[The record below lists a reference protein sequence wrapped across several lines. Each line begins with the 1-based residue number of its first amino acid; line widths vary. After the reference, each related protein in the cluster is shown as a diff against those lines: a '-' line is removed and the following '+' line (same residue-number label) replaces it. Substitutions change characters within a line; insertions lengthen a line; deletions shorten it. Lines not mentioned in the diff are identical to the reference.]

1 MLRRRRAGRS
11 GGDARAD
18 ESGARDAPG
27 SGDPDGTG
35 LGEWL
40 RERREERGYD
50 LDRVEQDT
58 RIGRSYIDAI
68 EHDQFELL
76 PAPVY
81 ARGFVRSYARYLG
94 LDVDEALARMPSDLP
109 RPPGLEPLPGLRRRE
124 GLPAIPSVPRRWLLL
139 AVLVLAAGAAAF
151 FVGVPRFFGPADE
164 AAPDAVV
171 DATPEVPPAAT
182 VAPFAEGTTP
192 DLRGVDRDEAERV
205 LGELGVTVLVIE
217 VETPDTPPGR
227 VFAQSPAPGESLDA
241 GDAFTLI
248 VASAEAE
255 E

>member
-1 MLRRRRAGRS
+1 MLRRRRAARN

-18 ESGARDAPG
+18 ESGARESPG
-27 SGDPDGTG
+27 SGNPDGAG
-35 LGEWL
+35 LGGWL
-40 RERREERGYD
+40 KERREERGYD

-58 RIGRSYIDAI
+58 RIGRSYIEAI
-68 EHDQFELL
+68 ERDQFDVL

-94 LDVDEALARMPSDLP
+94 LDEDEALARMPSDLP
-109 RPPGLEPLPGLRRRE
+109 RPPGLEPLPGLRRHE
-124 GLPAIPSVPRRWLLL
+124 GPPAIPSVQRRWLLL

-151 FVGVPRFFGPADE
+151 FVGIPRFFGTADE
-164 AAPDAVV
+164 AAPDAVA

-182 VAPFAEGTTP
+182 VGPFAEGTSP
-192 DLRGVDRDEAERV
+192 DLRGVERAEAERV
-205 LGELGVTVLVIE
+205 LGELDVTVLVIE

-227 VFAQSPAPGESLDA
+227 VFAQSPAAGESLEA

-248 VASAEAE
+248 VASAQAE